1 MMYAELI
8 SRSYFSL
15 LDGGSSPEEL
25 FQAAS
30 AAGVSHLALADRD
43 CVYGL
48 VRAHRAAKECGVAL
62 INAASMTIREHPSLV
77 LLVENQ
83 QGWRNLCRLITASRA
98 DQEKGKGA
106 LMKEQLLASAEG
118 LSCLLRPGWTL
129 EQARPLREAFEERLA
144 LARSR
149 SLSPRDKFHQDWA
162 DNLSQQLG
170 AKIVATN
177 DVICHAPERQ
187 AVADVLN
194 CIRRRTTLERVG
206 RQLRPN
212 AERCILE
219 LQDFKNRYQAHPYA
233 FEEASRFA
241 SRCEFS
247 LDELR
252 YNYPRELVPEG
263 WTSIGWLR
271 HLCDLG
277 LQTRYPECP
286 PDAVKKQVEYELR
299 VIEELH
305 FSAYFLTVYD
315 IVRFARSRSILC
327 QGRGSAANSAVCYV
341 LGITSVDPAHSSLLF
356 ERFISKERGEPPDI
370 DVDFE
375 HERREE

>member
-144 LARSR
+144 LAWSR
-149 SLSPRDKFHQDWA
+149 SLSPRDQVHQDWA
-162 DNLSQQLG
+162 EKNSTQLG
-170 AKIVATN
+170 ASIVATN

-219 LQDFKNRYQAHPYA
+219 LQDFKIATKLTLMPLRRRRVSPHGVSLASTSFATTTHESSSQRAGPRLAGYVIYA
-233 FEEASRFA
+233 IWGFRRA
-241 SRCEFS
+241 
-247 LDELR
+247 
-252 YNYPRELVPEG
+252 
-263 WTSIGWLR
+263 T
-271 HLCDLG
+271 
-277 LQTRYPECP
+277 Q
-286 PDAVKKQVEYELR
+286 
-299 VIEELH
+299 
-305 FSAYFLTVYD
+305 SA
-315 IVRFARSRSILC
+315 R
-327 QGRGSAANSAVCYV
+327 QM
-341 LGITSVDPAHSSLLF
+341 P
-356 ERFISKERGEPPDI
+356 
-370 DVDFE
+370 
-375 HERREE
+375 